1 MDHERN
7 QSSANGGGGCK
18 CKDKNRL
25 TCITLNSASAQA
37 TLVGTVNT
45 VDSYYEF
52 NFPASFSV
60 HRHKACTIQVTSA
73 SVAYDTNGLSGSG
86 AVYENIAATIDA
98 VTNINVQGL
107 ALNLANYPETQ
118 FVQTEIDVADV
129 RQTGTGTKRVFHSLQ
144 PTSNHFRCQSLPD
157 KIHLTMSRVAFNTGE
172 TPKII
177 APNFISMTLEIE
189 FDE

>member
-7 QSSANGGGGCK
+7 QSSANGGCK

-37 TLVGTVNT
+37 TLVGAVNT
-45 VDSYYEF
+45 LNSYYEF
-52 NFPASFSV
+52 NFPPSFSV

-73 SVAYDTNGLSGSG
+73 SVAYNTSTLTGDG
-86 AVYENIAATIDA
+86 AVYQHIAATIDA

-129 RQTGTGTKRVFHSLQ
+129 RQVGTSSKKVFHSLQ

-157 KIHLTMSRVAFNTGE
+157 KIHLTMSRVAFDDGE

>member
-7 QSSANGGGGCK
+7 QSSAKGGGGCK

-37 TLVGTVNT
+37 TLVGSVNT
-45 VDSYYEF
+45 PNSYYEF

-60 HRHKACTIQVTSA
+60 HRHKACTIQVNSA
-73 SVAYDTNGLSGSG
+73 SVAYDTTGFSGEG
-86 AVYENIAATIDA
+86 DVYHDIAATIDA

-107 ALNLANYPETQ
+107 ALNLANYPESQ
-118 FVQTEIDVADV
+118 YVQTEIDVADV
-129 RQTGTGTKRVFHSLQ
+129 KQTGSGPQRVFHSLQ
-144 PTSNHFRCQSLPD
+144 PSSNRFRCQSLPD
-157 KIHLTMSRVAFNTGE
+157 KIHLTMSRVAFKDGA
-172 TPKII
+172 TPTII
-177 APNFISMTLEIE
+177 APDFISMTLEIE

>member
-7 QSSANGGGGCK
+7 QSSANGGCK

-45 VDSYYEF
+45 LNSYYEF

-73 SVAYDTNGLSGSG
+73 SVAYDTNGLSGAG
-86 AVYENIAATIDA
+86 AVYQYIAATIDA

-107 ALNLANYPETQ
+107 ALNLTNYPETQ

-129 RQTGTGTKRVFHSLQ
+129 RQTGSGTKRVFHSLQ

-157 KIHLTMSRVAFNTGE
+157 KIHLTMSRVAFNAGE